1 MKLVIH
7 RGLKI
12 LWPLSHAGSS
22 PVCGTNYNIM
32 SEELVKI
39 HVDFIRELMREVL
52 RKLESIDK
60 EIDITQLKNEQFVLD
75 FYDKVNEISVR
86 K

>member
-1 MKLVIH
+1 
-7 RGLKI
+7 
-12 LWPLSHAGSS
+12 
-22 PVCGTNYNIM
+22 M